1 MVNKDRPKS
10 YEEFRKNFHLDIPE
24 NFNFAFDVM
33 DAKARETPHALALIY
48 VDNHGNRQDFDF
60 EYFARESSKLANG
73 LAQRGVCRGDK
84 VMLVLYRRVE
94 FWTAS
99 LALHK
104 LGAVLIPASFLLTGK
119 DIVERVNFANVK
131 CVLIENGLVPRVDQ
145 VREACPD
152 LKLLIDVGDNVKPL
166 PGWVSFDEVCKGQSD
181 KFQRQ
186 KNGPGGK
193 DPMLIFFTSGT
204 TGLAKMVEH
213 NFEYPYGHVSTAFYW
228 HNLEPG
234 DIHLSV
240 ADTGWGKAMWG
251 KFYGQWMAGAVVFVY
266 DFRDK
271 FMPKN
276 LLRIIAQN
284 KVSTFCAPP
293 TVYRFLVR
301 EDFTPYDLSHLRHCT
316 TAGEALNDSIAAEWK
331 QKLGLPIYEGYGQ
344 TETTL
349 LIATFPFMEVRSGSI
364 GKPVPGWDVQILDFD
379 EKPCKSGDE
388 GEICVSI
395 KEGHPLGLFSGYAKD
410 VGKTGEVFRNGYYH
424 TGDKAY
430 ADEDGYFWFLGRTDD
445 VIKSAGYRIGP
456 FEVESALIS
465 HEAVLEAAVTSVP
478 DPVRGQAVKAT
489 IVLAPGFE
497 PSRELTMEL
506 QKHVKKCT
514 APYKYPRIVEYVKEL
529 PKTISGKIKRAE
541 IRQSDMRRGVADH
554 HSAIHDKAD

>member
-1 MVNKDRPKS
+1 VVEKLRPKS
-10 YEEFRKNFHLDIPE
+10 YEEFTKDFHLDIPD

-33 DAKARETPHALALIY
+33 DARAAANPQELAMIH
-48 VDNHGNRQDFDF
+48 VDNHGKRQTFDYA
-60 EYFARESSKLANG
+60 YFARESSKLANG
-73 LAQRGVCRGDK
+73 LAKRGVCRGDR
-84 VMLVLYRRVE
+84 VMLILYRRVE
-94 FWTAS
+94 FWTAC

-104 LGAVLIPASFLLTGK
+104 LGAVVIPASFLLTSK
-119 DIVERVNFANVK
+119 DIAERVNFADVK
-131 CVLIENGLVPRVDQ
+131 CVLIESGLVQRAEDA
-145 VREACPD
+145 RSACPI
-152 LKLLIDVGDNVKPL
+152 LKLCIEVGDSVNPL
-166 PGWVSFDEVCKGQSD
+166 PGWQSFDEVCNGQSES
-181 KFQRQ
+181 FPRVQ
-186 KNGPGGK
+186 NGPGGK

-213 NFEYPYGHVSTAFYW
+213 NYEYPYGHVTTAFYW
-228 HNLEPG
+228 HDLEPG

-251 KFYGQWMAGAVVFVY
+251 KFYGQWMAGSVVFVY

-276 LLRIIAQN
+276 LLRVIAEN

-316 TAGEALNDSIAAEWK
+316 TAGEAINHSIADEWK
-331 QKLGLPIYEGYGQ
+331 AKLGLSIYEGYGQ

-349 LIATFPFMEVRSGSI
+349 LVATFPCMEVKIGSI
-364 GKPVPGWDVQILDFD
+364 GRPVPGWDVQILDFD
-379 EKPCKSGDE
+379 DKPCKPGEE
-388 GEICVSI
+388 GEICVSV
-395 KEGHPLGLFSGYAKD
+395 KNGHPVGLFSGYAKD
-410 VGKTGEVFRNGYYH
+410 QGKTDEVFRSGFYH

-430 ADEDGYFWFLGRTDD
+430 ADEAGYFWFLGRMDD

-497 PSRELTMEL
+497 ASRELTMEL

-514 APYKYPRIVEYVKEL
+514 APYKYPRIIEYVKEL

-541 IRQSDMRRGVADH
+541 IRQSDLKRGVADH
-554 HSAIHDKAD
+554 HCSFH